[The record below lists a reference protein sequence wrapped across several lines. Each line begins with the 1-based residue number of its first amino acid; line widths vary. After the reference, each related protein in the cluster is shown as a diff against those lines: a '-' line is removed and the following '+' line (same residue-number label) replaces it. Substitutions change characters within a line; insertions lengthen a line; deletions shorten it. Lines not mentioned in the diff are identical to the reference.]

1 MINYKYGK
9 IYKIIGNGYTY
20 IGSTCK
26 PLKKRLNGHI
36 YAYNRYKNNNRN
48 AYTSS
53 FNCFEGENKYDI
65 VLLENFPCNNK
76 HELLT
81 REAYFIR
88 KLECVNKNLPIRE
101 KEENINNMNI
111 VIDEEEEI
119 TEDITENNLFDEDE
133 IQNLIV

>member
-20 IGSTCK
+20 IASTCK
-26 PLKKRLNGHI
+26 PLKKWLHGHI
-36 YAYNRYKNNNRN
+36 YAYNRYKNNKRN

-53 FNCFEGENKYDI
+53 FKCFEGENKYDI

-76 HELLT
+76 NELLK

-88 KLECVNKNLPIRE
+88 KLECVNKNLPIKE
-101 KEENINNMNI
+101 KENINNMNI
-111 VIDEEEEI
+111 IIDEDVNELK
-119 TEDITENNLFDEDE
+119 DN
-133 IQNLIV
+133 V

>member
-20 IGSTCK
+20 VGSTCK

-53 FNCFEGENKYDI
+53 FKCFEGENKYDI
-65 VLLENFPCNNK
+65 VLLENFPCSMS
-76 HELLT
+76 
-81 REAYFIR
+81 Y
-88 KLECVNKNLPIRE
+88 
-101 KEENINNMNI
+101 
-111 VIDEEEEI
+111 
-119 TEDITENNLFDEDE
+119 
-133 IQNLIV
+133 